1 MPLRFTINIPRAAE
15 NTPDFVGDVERM
27 RALTGQM
34 GTCKEELIIIKGDDK
49 RIRKVPNLEEDPVS
63 SWGGSRTVWCWLS
76 GLLNFG

>member
-49 RIRKVPNLEEDPVS
+49 RSGKYLVLKRIQSQFGAAPGQRGV
-63 SWGGSRTVWCWLS
+63 GLS